1 MMSEPSS
8 KKARSDK
15 HEDKDKRHK
24 DKKQKDSKAPPTVTI
39 TTPSKTVGIF
49 CFAFGS
55 VSS

>member
-1 MMSEPSS
+1 MSEPSS